1 MSSLRDA
8 LQRIYDTEGTLTPKV
23 VVESAR
29 PDDAPL
35 HDRFEW
41 DDGIAGE
48 RYREVQAAEL
58 IRSVTVTFQQ
68 AAQREKTQ
76 VRVFHHV
83 ETADA
88 GPHYVPLSELS
99 NDDYLRRQVLDR
111 ANREWKTLYSRYQGL
126 SGWLDVVRR
135 DIA

>member
-8 LQRIYDTEGTLTPKV
+8 LQRIYDTEGTLTPNAV
-23 VVESAR
+23 VDSAR

-41 DDGIAGE
+41 DDEVAGE
-48 RYREVQAAEL
+48 KYREVQAAEL
-58 IRSVTVTFQQ
+58 IRSVTVTFQEPST
-68 AAQREKTQ
+68 RERTQ

-83 ETADA
+83 ETEEA
-88 GPHYVPLSELS
+88 GPHYVPLSEL
-99 NDDYLRRQVLDR
+99 DGDEYLRRQVLDR

-126 SGWLDVVRR
+126 SGWLDTVRK